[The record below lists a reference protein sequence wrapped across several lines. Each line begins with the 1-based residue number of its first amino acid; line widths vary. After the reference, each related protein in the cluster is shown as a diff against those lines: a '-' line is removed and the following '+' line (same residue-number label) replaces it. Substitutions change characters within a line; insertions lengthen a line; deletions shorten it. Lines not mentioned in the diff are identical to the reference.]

1 MKRTSLHFASWLL
14 TFSVLFY
21 NTSAFAKQYEIDKPN
36 EWVIHHNVK
45 HPQKSDLEKVR
56 DGTLYLLLDNQI
68 YVPNRQKQQRYTRL
82 AMKAIN
88 QSGVDYI
95 SQLSLDFDPSYESL
109 ILNSLT
115 IIRNNERIDK
125 LSSAKMSVIQGEPE
139 LANRIYNGSLSLNII
154 IDDMRSGDTLDYSY
168 TITGSNPVYANKFST
183 RKTLNWSVPV
193 VQQKMRVLWGKKTPL
208 HINTINGATDIREAS
223 NKYGTDYSITLFEAP
238 LLEQNSQT
246 PTWYDPYTQVYFSE
260 FDDWGQVVNWAHP
273 LYQSA
278 IETPNSIVDIA
289 KGIKSNYTKTSDKIA
304 AALRFSQDEIRY
316 LGLEMGT
323 NSHQPTPAS
332 ETLSLRYGDCK
343 DKTVLLISL
352 LKAMD
357 IEAFPALVDTEE
369 TKRLKEL
376 PPSASVF
383 NHVIVTLKQNG
394 KRYWLDPTV
403 SYQRGTLEYLAQP
416 DYGYALIIDDQ
427 NEAILTSMSQK
438 PVHTNI
444 SVEDN
449 FFIAEKA
456 SEPSRFETKYTYAE
470 FEAINRRS
478 NIASSGLNSVAKSYF
493 EYYQGFLNGLSI
505 NEVMLTSEQEKT
517 GKLVTR
523 ESYLI
528 SEFWEKTDEGYEADF
543 YASEIQNSVYEPKQ
557 INRNDPL
564 YFDYPNIINTTIKL
578 HFSEKGWG
586 FDNNKEEID
595 NAYFNLKTAVEFN
608 DNVLKLSYDY
618 YAKQDHIKAAQI
630 DDYLA
635 QRKKLISA
643 THYSILKYAKASDT
657 PQTAA
662 DVLDIFGYNWLKY
675 ILAGYILILIF
686 FIADWRLESAKNIKF
701 ESSSFYAVSVSKF
714 IMYSILTLG
723 IFVNYWS
730 YRNFKA
736 IKERD
741 NSSIMPIARGVFAF
755 LWYYPLYKALA
766 QHSQNQFNKNKIMP
780 SWVAVILWLI
790 VLASTFA
797 YRMDEYATIVIC
809 IMPFLWL
816 PLVSYIEQTD
826 TSKEALHYNSHWR
839 IRQYLIS
846 LAFAPLLFLGV
857 LQEVNILPNAA
868 IVKGDS
874 LWPYQIHF
882 LKRNRLTPENEDILY
897 FYSDAVF
904 DYREDGNGI
913 TENYIFSYY
922 KNDDGKLESDL
933 SHFKDIKEIE
943 ASYGKT
949 KLDNT
954 TIKVIKTDGSDF
966 LLIVGRLNEQDK
978 VLVEQ
983 INLRI
988 TSKKVIN

>member
-1 MKRTSLHFASWLL
+1 MKRNLSRITYWLL
-14 TFSVLFY
+14 TFNLLILCGNVI
-21 NTSAFAKQYEIDKPN
+21 AQQYEITPPAD
-36 EWVIHHNVK
+36 WV
-45 HPQKSDLEKVR
+45 KSHEIKQPEQTDMTKVR
-56 DGTLYLLLDNQI
+56 DGTLYLLLDNQS
-68 YVPNRQKQQRYTRL
+68 YVPNNHKQQRYTRL
-82 AMKAIN
+82 VMQAQN

-95 SQLSLDFDPSYESL
+95 SQLNLDFDPSYESL
-109 ILNSLT
+109 TLNSLT
-115 IIRNNERIDK
+115 IIRNDKRINK
-125 LSSAKMSVIQGEPE
+125 LSSARMTVIQGESE
-139 LANRIYNGSLSLNII
+139 LADRIYNGSLSLNII
-154 IDDMRSGDTLDYSY
+154 IDDMRSGDILDYSY
-168 TITGSNPVYANKFST
+168 TVTGSNPIYANKFST
-183 RKTLNWSVPV
+183 RRTLNWSVPV
-193 VQQKMRVLWGKKTPL
+193 VQQNMRVLWGKQTAL
-208 HINTINGATDIREAS
+208 NINTVNGKADVQKTQ
-223 NKYGTDYSITLFEAP
+223 NKYGTDYSITLFEEP
-238 LLEQNSQT
+238 LREQNSQT

-260 FDDWGQVVNWAHP
+260 FDDWEQVVDWAYP
-273 LYQSA
+273 LYQTA
-278 IETPNSIVDIA
+278 IETPNSILTIAEDIKA
-289 KGIKSNYTKTSDKIA
+289 KYIQTSDRIA

-323 NSHQPTPAS
+323 NSHQPTSAS
-332 ETLSLRYGDCK
+332 QTLSLRYGDCK

-383 NHVIVTLKQNG
+383 NHVIVTLKYDN

-403 SYQRGTLEYLAQP
+403 NYQRGTLEYIAQP
-416 DYGYALIIDDQ
+416 NYGYALIIKQ
-427 NEAILTSMSQK
+427 GETALTSMAQK
-438 PVHTNI
+438 PIHTNV

-449 FFIAEKA
+449 FFIAKNV
-456 SEPSRFETKYTYAE
+456 SEPSRFETQYTYAE

-478 NIASSGLNSVAKSYF
+478 NIASNGLNSVATSYF

-505 NEVMLTSEQEKT
+505 NEAMAISEQEKT
-517 GKLVTR
+517 GNLITK

-528 SEFWEKTDEGYEADF
+528 SEFWEKTDEGYEASF
-543 YASEIQNSVYEPKQ
+543 YANEIQNSVYEPKQ
-557 INRNDPL
+557 VNRTDPL
-564 YFDYPNIINTTIKL
+564 YFGYPNIINTTIKL
-578 HFSEKGWG
+578 HFAEKGWG
-586 FDNNKEEID
+586 FDSDQQEID
-595 NAYFNLKTAVEFN
+595 NDYFNLKTTTEFN
-608 DNVLKLSYDY
+608 DNVLTLSYDY

-643 THYSILKYAKASDT
+643 THYPILKYAETTET
-657 PQTAA
+657 PQTTA
-662 DVLDIFGYNWLKY
+662 DVLDSFGYSWLKY
-675 ILAGYILILIF
+675 VLAGYILVLIF
-686 FIADWRLESAKNIKF
+686 FFADWRLESAKKVKF
-701 ESSSFYAVSVSKF
+701 EDSPFYAVSVSKF
-714 IMYSILTLG
+714 IIYSILSLG

-741 NSSIMPIARGVFAF
+741 NSSIMPIARGIFAF
-755 LWYYPLYKALA
+755 LWYYPLYLALA
-766 QHSQNQFNKNKIMP
+766 EHSQQQLNKNRVMP
-780 SWVAVILWLI
+780 NWTALTLWLM
-790 VLASTFA
+790 VLASAFA

-826 TSKEALHYNSHWR
+826 TSKEALHYNSYWR

-868 IVKGDS
+868 IIKGDS
-874 LWPYQIHF
+874 LWSYQVHF
-882 LKRNRLTPENEDILY
+882 LKRNRLTPENEEILY

-933 SHFKDIKEIE
+933 SHFKDIEKIE
-943 ASYGKT
+943 TTYGKT

-954 TIKVIKTDGSDF
+954 SIKVIKTDGSDF
-966 LLIVGRLNEQDK
+966 LLIVGRLNNQDK
-978 VLVEQ
+978 VLVKQ

-988 TSKKVIN
+988 MANKTP

>member
-1 MKRTSLHFASWLL
+1 MKRNLSRITYWLL
-14 TFSVLFY
+14 TFNLLILCGNVI
-21 NTSAFAKQYEIDKPN
+21 AQQYEIIPPAD
-36 EWVIHHNVK
+36 WV
-45 HPQKSDLEKVR
+45 KSHKIKQPEQTDMTKVS
-56 DGTLYLLLDNQI
+56 DGTLYLLLDNQS
-68 YVPNRQKQQRYTRL
+68 YVPNNHKQQRYTRL
-82 AMKAIN
+82 VMKALN

-95 SQLSLDFDPSYESL
+95 SQLNLDFDPSYESL
-109 ILNSLT
+109 TLNSLT
-115 IIRNNERIDK
+115 IIRNDKRINK
-125 LSSAKMSVIQGEPE
+125 LSSARMTVIQGESE
-139 LANRIYNGSLSLNII
+139 LADRIYNGSLSLNII
-154 IDDMRSGDTLDYSY
+154 IDDMRSGDILDYSY
-168 TITGSNPVYANKFST
+168 TVTGSNPIYANKFST
-183 RKTLNWSVPV
+183 RRTLNWSVPV
-193 VQQKMRVLWGKKTPL
+193 VQQNMRVLWGKQTAL
-208 HINTINGATDIREAS
+208 NINTVNGKADVQKTQ
-223 NKYGTDYSITLFEAP
+223 NKYGTDYSITLFEEP

-260 FDDWGQVVNWAHP
+260 FDDWEQVVGWAYP

-278 IETPNSIVDIA
+278 IETPNSILDIA
-289 KGIKSNYTKTSDKIA
+289 EEIKIKHTKTSDKIA
-304 AALRFSQDEIRY
+304 AALRFSQDEVRY

-323 NSHQPTPAS
+323 NSHQPTSAS
-332 ETLSLRYGDCK
+332 QTLSLRYGDCK

-383 NHVIVTLKQNG
+383 NHVIVTLKYDN

-403 SYQRGTLEYLAQP
+403 NYQRGTLEYIAQP
-416 DYGYALIIDDQ
+416 DYGYALIIDKG
-427 NEAILTSMSQK
+427 ETALTSMAQK

-449 FFIAEKA
+449 FFIAKNV
-456 SEPSRFETKYTYAE
+456 SEPSRFETQYTYAG

-478 NIASSGLNSVAKSYF
+478 NIASNGLNSVATSYF

-505 NEVMLTSEQEKT
+505 NETMQISEQEQT
-517 GKLVTR
+517 GKLITK

-528 SEFWEKTDEGYEADF
+528 DEFWEKTDEGYEANF
-543 YASEIQNSVYEPKQ
+543 YANEIQNSVYEPKQ
-557 INRNDPL
+557 VNRTDPL
-564 YFDYPNIINTTIKL
+564 YFSYPNIINTTIKL
-578 HFSEKGWG
+578 HFAEKDWG
-586 FDNNKEEID
+586 FDSEKEEID
-595 NAYFNLKTAVEFN
+595 NDYFNLKTTTEFN
-608 DNVLKLSYDY
+608 DNVLTLSYDY

-643 THYSILKYAKASDT
+643 TYYPILKYAETIET
-657 PQTAA
+657 PQTTA
-662 DVLDIFGYNWLKY
+662 DVLDSFGYSWLKY
-675 ILAGYILILIF
+675 VLAGYILVLIF
-686 FIADWRLESAKNIKF
+686 FFADWRLESAKCPHFANNP
-701 ESSSFYAVSVSKF
+701 FYCVSVSKF
-714 IMYSILTLG
+714 VIYSILSLG

-741 NSSIMPIARGVFAF
+741 NSSIMPIARGIFAF
-755 LWYYPLYKALA
+755 IWYYPLYKALA
-766 QHSQNQFNKNKIMP
+766 QHSQKQFNKNRIMP
-780 SWVAVILWLI
+780 NWVAVILWLI

-816 PLVSYIEQTD
+816 PMVNYIEQTD
-826 TSKEALHYNSHWR
+826 TSKEALHYNSYWR

-857 LQEVNILPNAA
+857 LQEINILPNSS
-868 IVKGDS
+868 IIKGDS
-874 LWPYQIHF
+874 LWSYQIHF

-922 KNDDGKLESDL
+922 KNDNGKLESDL
-933 SHFKDIKEIE
+933 SHFKDIEKIE

-954 TIKVIKTDGSDF
+954 SIKVIKTDGSDF
-966 LLIVGRLNEQDK
+966 LLIVGSLNKQDK
-978 VLVEQ
+978 VLVKQ

-988 TSKKVIN
+988 MANKTP

>member
-1 MKRTSLHFASWLL
+1 MKWNFLRLSSWLIAL
-14 TFSVLFY
+14 TLLIFSH
-21 NTSAFAKQYEIDKPN
+21 NIFAQQYKIDKPAN
-36 EWVIHHNVK
+36 WVNTHIIEQPK
-45 HPQKSDLEKVR
+45 HSDITKVR
-56 DGTLYLLLDNQI
+56 DGTLYLLLDNQSYI
-68 YVPNRQKQQRYTRL
+68 PSRQKQQRYTRL
-82 AMKAIN
+82 VMKALN

-95 SQLSLDFDPSYESL
+95 SQLNLDFDPSYESL
-109 ILNSLT
+109 TLNSLT

-125 LSSAKMSVIQGEPE
+125 LGSARMTVIQGESE
-139 LANRIYNGSLSLNII
+139 LADRIYNGSLSLNII
-154 IDDMRSGDTLDYSY
+154 IDDMRSGDILDYSY
-168 TITGSNPVYANKFST
+168 TVAGSNPIYANKFST
-183 RKTLNWSVPV
+183 RRTLNWSVPV
-193 VQQKMRVLWGKKTPL
+193 VQQNMRVLWGKQTPL
-208 HINTINGATDIREAS
+208 HINTINGTADIQETL
-223 NKYGTDYSITLFEAP
+223 NKYGKDYSITLFEEP

-260 FDDWGQVVNWAHP
+260 FDDWGQVVNWAYP

-278 IETPNSIVDIA
+278 IETPNSILDVAEEIKA
-289 KGIKSNYTKTSDKIA
+289 KHTKTSDKIA
-304 AALRFSQDEIRY
+304 AALRFSQDEVRY

-323 NSHQPTPAS
+323 NSHQPTSAS

-416 DYGYALIIDDQ
+416 DYGYALIIDKG
-427 NEAILTSMSQK
+427 ETTLTSMAQK
-438 PVHTNI
+438 PVHTNV

-449 FFIAEKA
+449 FFIAEKV
-456 SEPSRFETKYTYAE
+456 SEPSRFETQYTYAE

-478 NIASSGLNSVAKSYF
+478 SIASSGLNSVAKSYF

-505 NEVMLTSEQEKT
+505 NEAMTISEQEQT
-517 GKLVTR
+517 GKLITK

-528 SEFWEKTDEGYEADF
+528 SEFWEKTDEGYEASF
-543 YASEIQNSVYEPKQ
+543 YANEIQNSVYEPKQ
-557 INRNDPL
+557 VNRTDPL
-564 YFDYPNIINTTIKL
+564 YFGYPNIINTTIKL
-578 HFSEKGWG
+578 HFAEKGWG
-586 FDNNKEEID
+586 FDSDQEEID
-595 NAYFNLKTAVEFN
+595 NDYFNLKTTTEFN
-608 DNVLKLSYDY
+608 DNVLTLSYDY

-643 THYSILKYAKASDT
+643 THYPILKYAETTET
-657 PQTAA
+657 PQTTA
-662 DVLDIFGYNWLKY
+662 DVLDSFGYSWLKY
-675 ILAGYILILIF
+675 VLAGYILVLIF
-686 FIADWRLESAKNIKF
+686 FFADWRLESAKKVKF
-701 ESSSFYAVSVSKF
+701 EDSPFYAVSVSKF
-714 IMYSILTLG
+714 IIYSILSLG

-741 NSSIMPIARGVFAF
+741 NSSIMPIARGIFAF
-755 LWYYPLYKALA
+755 LWYYPLYLALA
-766 QHSQNQFNKNKIMP
+766 EHSQQQLNKNRVMP
-780 SWVAVILWLI
+780 NWTALTLWLM
-790 VLASTFA
+790 VLASVFA

-826 TSKEALHYNSHWR
+826 TSKEALHYNSYWR

-868 IVKGDS
+868 IIKGDS
-874 LWPYQIHF
+874 LWSYQVHF
-882 LKRNRLTPENEDILY
+882 LKRNRLTPENEEILY

-922 KNDDGKLESDL
+922 KNDDGRLESDL
-933 SHFKDIKEIE
+933 SHFKDIEKIE
-943 ASYGKT
+943 TTYGKT

-954 TIKVIKTDGSDF
+954 SIKVIKTDGSDF
-966 LLIVGRLNEQDK
+966 LLIVGRLNKQDK

-988 TSKKVIN
+988 TANKVR